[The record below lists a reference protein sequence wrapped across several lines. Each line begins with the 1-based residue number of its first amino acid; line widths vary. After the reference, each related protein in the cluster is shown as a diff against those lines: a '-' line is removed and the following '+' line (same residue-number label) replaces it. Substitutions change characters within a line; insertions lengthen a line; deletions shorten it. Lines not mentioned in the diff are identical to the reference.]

1 MEEAKVTFYNIERCG
16 LYEFGEDI
24 PSLGELSKF
33 LNQLQV
39 WVKKNGKSLDE
50 TCTYAVEESEDVD
63 RTFCYDLVNNGITGD
78 FLLTT
83 WNETPSYEGKVAA
96 VKAKSKV
103 GNAKVEFTKLPK
115 DSIPGYAT
123 YFWFIPSRGVFASIR
138 FQHRLNGKKNL
149 DKYFKEFISKFSDYV
164 VLSEKGDADFNIIGY
179 SENDDDAPMNL
190 HPYFKTSIVRKP
202 GQIEYILS
210 QKNNIRKITRHN
222 RLIPKLEESQ
232 ELWQKALKSLGL
244 KKKKNLDTEV
254 KFSYEFN
261 FSPTEDDLK
270 EMIDEWKKHHDSK
283 WDDIGFTLKGEQ
295 VPRWLSNSL
304 ARDQYELDVKRID
317 DEIVD
322 ASSLLEKLTD
332 KRDLILSLL
341 V

>member
-1 MEEAKVTFYNIERCG
+1 MEEAKVTFYNIEKCG
-16 LYEFGEDI
+16 LYEFGEDTS
-24 PSLGELSKF
+24 SLGSISDY
-33 LNQLQV
+33 LNQLQA

-50 TCTYAVEESEDVD
+50 TCTYAIEESEDVD
-63 RTFCYDLVNNGITGD
+63 RTFCYDLVNNGVTGD

-103 GNAKVEFTKLPK
+103 GDAKVEFTKLPK

-123 YFWFIPSRGVFASIR
+123 YFWFIPSKRVFASIR

-164 VLSEKGDADFNIIGY
+164 VTSENGDADFNVVGY
-179 SENDDDAPMNL
+179 SEHDDDSPLNL
-190 HPYFKTSIVRKP
+190 HPYFNTSIVRRP
-202 GQIEYILS
+202 GQIEYIYS
-210 QKNNIRKITRHN
+210 QRNSIRKITRHN
-222 RLIPKLEESQ
+222 RLIPKLADSQ

-244 KKKKNLDTEV
+244 KKNKNLDSEV

-261 FSPTEDDLK
+261 FTPSKDELN
-270 EMIDEWKKHHDSK
+270 EMVEEWRKNHDSK

-304 ARDQYELDVKRID
+304 ARDQYDLDVKRLD

-332 KRDLILSLL
+332 KRNLILSLL
-341 V
+341 E